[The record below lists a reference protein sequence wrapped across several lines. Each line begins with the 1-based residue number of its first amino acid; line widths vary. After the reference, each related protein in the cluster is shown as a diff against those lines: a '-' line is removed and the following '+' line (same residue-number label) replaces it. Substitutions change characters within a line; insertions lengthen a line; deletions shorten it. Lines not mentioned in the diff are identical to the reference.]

1 MITYD
6 KNQDQNQ
13 GQNTFLRTHSK
24 PRLEKPFGKIGAMEK
39 SKEEKSLVLS
49 RNGTDILFVAWN
61 NAKYLVL
68 FSKFGWM

>member
-13 GQNTFLRTHSK
+13 GQNTFLRTNSK
-24 PRLEKPFGKIGAMEK
+24 PRLEKPFGKIGEKKK

-49 RNGTDILFVAWN
+49 RNGTDILFVALY

-68 FSKFGWM
+68 FSKFG